1 MKKTSLNSALRKKRK
16 HTKTIVLHIH
26 LKKEFVCRV
35 SQKKRVN
42 SEILHII
49 KHFLVISFLTNRCE
63 KIDIGNLIDH
73 FFSKINL
80 RIF

>member
-1 MKKTSLNSALRKKRK
+1 MRLEKKKTHQNDCFTHSFEKR
-16 HTKTIVLHIH
+16 ICMQG
-26 LKKEFVCRV
+26 E
-35 SQKKRVN
+35 SKKRVN